1 MNYPKSF
8 TDLVECFKR
17 LPGIGGK
24 SAERLAYHVLSM
36 DKEYVQEF
44 ANVLAHFQ
52 DNIHYCKKCG
62 HICEG
67 ELCEICKDETRDQS
81 VICEAWLFI
90 YGLQRIVPVSG
101 CCYCAQNYESVCTG
115 GYGIIHNAYN
125 CSGMWG
131 RQHYQLFM

>member
-44 ANVLAHFQ
+44 ANVLSHFQ

-81 VICEAWLFI
+81 VIC
-90 YGLQRIVPVSG
+90 VV
-101 CCYCAQNYESVCTG
+101 ESPKDVFAMERLENIMD
-115 GYGIIHNAYN
+115 YIMFY
-125 CSGMWG
+125 MG
-131 RQHYQLFM
+131 RFL

>member
-67 ELCEICKDETRDQS
+67 AVSYTHSPSPRD
-81 VICEAWLFI
+81 
-90 YGLQRIVPVSG
+90 
-101 CCYCAQNYESVCTG
+101 
-115 GYGIIHNAYN
+115 
-125 CSGMWG
+125 
-131 RQHYQLFM
+131 